1 MKADNRI
8 CIKPLIIIILISI
21 LITGCKKEKDIA
33 PILFNPSISY
43 GSMTDQNGNTYKTV
57 TIGTQVWMAENLRT
71 TKYRNGDPI
80 PNVTNATSWDT
91 LKIGAYCYYDN
102 NNKYINVYGFLY
114 NWYAVT
120 DSRNLAPD
128 GWHVATIYEWLA
140 MITFVGDGSY
150 WLQEKMIEEAG
161 GNHWIYSIGATN
173 ESGFTA
179 LPGGIRR
186 RWITTSGLNI
196 AKPSEYM
203 FLGQAYNF
211 WTQTSPDSVE
221 YTPNSGKS
229 IRCVKD

>member
-1 MKADNRI
+1 LH
-8 CIKPLIIIILISI
+8 KPLITIVLISI
-21 LITGCKKEKDIA
+21 LITGCKKERDIA

-57 TIGTQVWMAENLRT
+57 TIGTQVWMAENLQT
-71 TKYRNGDPI
+71 TKYRSGDPI
-80 PNVTNATSWDT
+80 PNVTNAT
-91 LKIGAYCYYDN
+91 
-102 NNKYINVYGFLY
+102 
-114 NWYAVT
+114 YAVT

-140 MITFVGDGSY
+140 MITFVGDGAY
-150 WLQEKMIEEAG
+150 WLQEKMLEEAG

-186 RWITTSGLNI
+186 RWTTISGLNI
-196 AKPSEYM
+196 TKPSEYM
-203 FLGQAYNF
+203 FLGQQYYF

-221 YTPNSGKS
+221 YTPNLGKS